1 MNDARWLELW
11 LRRESSEGL
20 TSDEAQELVECLRN
34 DAVAGALAAADD
46 SLHAQLESFGHTSRS
61 EDAFVASVMSRVAA
75 AALEPDVAAPPL
87 ASLVHEPQAPP
98 VVSPPSPPHP
108 ASAVVSSRPILRSGF
123 SAWRLF
129 DSAQRPVLATLA
141 AALLLAVGFALGRAS
156 REPLPDTA
164 STSSRPDSR
173 SDIAQ
178 RPTRTPSR
186 HIARGV
192 PIQATQAVWRTG
204 GPRESQLPPGR
215 HELVDGTVR
224 IALDDDLAA
233 ELRGPATVELSEDE
247 ALALR
252 QGSLRVSGYFD
263 EQAPLRI
270 ATPVSA
276 LRRLSGEVELLV
288 DAAGE
293 TRIVVHR
300 GSTLVG
306 AQNPLAVTDYSARIE
321 PISLVHG
328 GFDHA
333 RLFAPLEASERAPQ
347 VVELSGPEQRFLGR
361 IVVDGAPLDFSS
373 PEVFTS
379 TRNHVEQHFRRSP
392 QEFQRLWTQLVQTVG
407 AADDAPA
414 TIVVNGH
421 ADAAASTDELVA
433 TLQAQAT
440 HVSASASTQDG
451 TGETFHAVLVVNGK
465 KRTFRSRAEFEAAQR
480 ELLAPWRRLQEMP

>member
-1 MNDARWLELW
+1 L
-11 LRRESSEGL
+11 
-20 TSDEAQELVECLRN
+20 
-34 DAVAGALAAADD
+34 
-46 SLHAQLESFGHTSRS
+46 
-61 EDAFVASVMSRVAA
+61 
-75 AALEPDVAAPPL
+75 
-87 ASLVHEPQAPP
+87 
-98 VVSPPSPPHP
+98 
-108 ASAVVSSRPILRSGF
+108 
-123 SAWRLF
+123 
-129 DSAQRPVLATLA
+129 
-141 AALLLAVGFALGRAS
+141 
-156 REPLPDTA
+156 
-164 STSSRPDSR
+164 
-173 SDIAQ
+173 
-178 RPTRTPSR
+178 
-186 HIARGV
+186 
-192 PIQATQAVWRTG
+192 
-204 GPRESQLPPGR
+204 
-215 HELVDGTVR
+215 DGTVR

-233 ELRGPATVELSEDE
+233 ELRGPATVELSDDE

-276 LRRLSGEVELLV
+276 LRRLSGEVELVV

-293 TRIVVHR
+293 TRVVVHR

-306 AQNPLAVTDYSARIE
+306 AQNPLAATDHSARIE

-333 RLFAPLEASERAPQ
+333 RLFAPLESSERAPQ

-361 IVVDGAPLDFSS
+361 IVVNGAPLDFSS

-414 TIVVNGH
+414 TIVVNGQ

-440 HVSASASTQDG
+440 HVSASASTQGG

-465 KRTFRSRAEFEAAQR
+465 KRTFRSRAEFEAAQQ